1 MEENKVTPITKR
13 AEEFDEI
20 YRDIYK
26 RRFSS
31 TYVDII
37 YDAFCVRIDNSWVEK
52 KLVQG
57 ELIEIYKNII
67 FKTREEFITAYK
79 EDNDLYKL
87 QVENIKKYYQKEL
100 LKEVT
105 QLIGDYCMEE

>member
-1 MEENKVTPITKR
+1 MEEYKVTPITKR

-31 TYVDII
+31 AYVDIM

-52 KLVQG
+52 NL
-57 ELIEIYKNII
+57 
-67 FKTREEFITAYK
+67 
-79 EDNDLYKL
+79 
-87 QVENIKKYYQKEL
+87 
-100 LKEVT
+100 
-105 QLIGDYCMEE
+105 

>member
-1 MEENKVTPITKR
+1 MKQHEVTPITKR
-13 AEEFDEI
+13 AEQFDEI
-20 YRDIYK
+20 YREVYK

-52 KLVQG
+52 KLIQG
-57 ELIEIYKNII
+57 ELIEIYKDII
-67 FKTREEFITAYK
+67 FKAREEYIIAYK
-79 EDNDLYKL
+79 ENNDIYKL

-100 LKEVT
+100 LEEVH
-105 QLIGDYCMEE
+105 QVIRDYCMEV

>member
-31 TYVDII
+31 AQVDII